1 MATEEK
7 TEDASSHK
15 LKQAKEKG
23 QVFKSQDILSI
34 GGGVVLLLTVVFFME
49 KAGQAAALFMRSA
62 ISSASHVSKTQL
74 LDLVPSLFSTYLTA
88 LLPIAFCSI
97 IVAVLLSMLQTRGVF
112 SFHPLKPNISKLNPI
127 KGFKKIFSLKSLFE
141 LVKGIIRIAIVAYIV
156 YEITY
161 DELIYLPDAVGT
173 SLIDSLSGYTALLVK
188 TIIFVMLA
196 MLPFAFID
204 FFFQRWSFQKEM
216 RMTKKE
222 VKDEYKKQEGDPEIK
237 SKRKQMQKEIREKS
251 GSLSNVSD
259 ADIVVTNPTFVAV
272 ALQYDEK
279 RMNAPRIV
287 AKGKGKLAH
296 KIRTIAAENKVVMKT
311 DIPLARALY
320 KKVAINR
327 EVPPEFYD
335 DVADLYRWF
344 YKISH

>member
-1 MATEEK
+1 MTEEK
-7 TEDASSHK
+7 TENATSYK

-23 QVFKSQDILSI
+23 QVFKSQDMLAI
-34 GGGVVLLLTVVFFME
+34 GSGVVLLLTVVFFIE

-62 ISSASHVSKTQL
+62 ISSASSVSKEHI
-74 LDLVPSLFSTYLTA
+74 LDLVPNLFSTYLTA
-88 LLPIAFCSI
+88 LLPVASCSI
-97 IVAVLLSMLQTRGVF
+97 IIAVVLSILQTRGVF
-112 SFHPLKPNISKLNPI
+112 SFYPLQPNIAKLNPI

-141 LVKGIIRIAIVAYIV
+141 LVKGLIRIAVVAYIV

-161 DELIYLPDAVGT
+161 DEMVYLPDSVGISLMESMTAYT
-173 SLIDSLSGYTALLVK
+173 SLLVK
-188 TIIFVMLA
+188 TIIFIMLS

-204 FFFQRWSFQKEM
+204 FSFQRWSFHKEM

-237 SKRKQMQKEIREKS
+237 FKRKLMQKEIREKS
-251 GSLSNVSD
+251 GSLTNVSD

-272 ALQYDEK
+272 ALRYDDK
-279 RMNAPRIV
+279 QMNAPKIV

-311 DIPLARALY
+311 DIALARALY
-320 KKVAINR
+320 KNVDINR
-327 EVPPEFYD
+327 EITPEFYD
-335 DVADLYRWF
+335 DVAELYRWF